1 MYYYQWVQRKNR
13 KGQNLTKTNKC
24 DNMEL
29 TKWLTLFTGDEE
41 DMKELIKDENKEI
54 SESASF
60 IFSWN
65 KTEEEKYLAM
75 KREETLI
82 EKNSIRYDGELEGV
96 EKTKKEIVKRMYLD
110 NIPLNLIAKYS
121 AKREKHTQKE
131 YHYSDKYSGFYTC
144 RGLLQE
150 V

>member
-1 MYYYQWVQRKNR
+1 
-13 KGQNLTKTNKC
+13 
-24 DNMEL
+24 
-29 TKWLTLFTGDEE
+29 
-41 DMKELIKDENKEI
+41 MKELIKDENKEI

-121 AKREKHTQKE
+121 DLSIE
-131 YHYSDKYSGFYTC
+131 
-144 RGLLQE
+144 E
-150 V
+150 VNEIINK